1 VRFVDRMN
9 GFFLGDGSDMF
20 PSGVFKTADGGKS
33 WEPVTGLRTTTWLAG
48 DFYVSKNGILAGGAS
63 RLATLRGDNTTLADR
78 TDWLDGRD
86 MAGVE
91 ILEKKALAVGQG
103 GLLIFSVRG
112 GASWGL
118 PQKILPAQMQ
128 ANCDFHAVCAVK
140 DKLWIVGRPGS
151 VVLSSADAGATWR

>member
-1 VRFVDRMN
+1 NAVRGRSQSRFGAGMN
-9 GFFLGDGSDMF
+9 VFFGGEGGDFF
-20 PSGVFKTADGGKS
+20 PSGVLKTADGGKS

-48 DFYVSKNGILAGGAS
+48 DCYVSKNGIRAGGAS
-63 RLATLRGDNTTLADR
+63 RLATLRGDKTTLADR

-86 MAGVE
+86 ITSVQ

-118 PQKILPAQMQ
+118 PQKILPAQ
-128 ANCDFHAVCAVK
+128 V
-140 DKLWIVGRPGS
+140 
-151 VVLSSADAGATWR
+151 